1 GCDEDRRRARPADYC
16 ARPMKLI
23 SITLAPVLIA
33 AVGCATDPARHLV
46 ANDQDVEITPD
57 GHFIRGNEHLD
68 EEEFYAL
75 VGDQKATDHIK
86 EDRAQGEMFQ
96 PLGIGVGVAG
106 IGLAVGGYFLY
117 SLATKDPAPGAK
129 PQSDGAITAE

>member
-1 GCDEDRRRARPADYC
+1 
-16 ARPMKLI
+16 MKKLAI
-23 SITLAPVLIA
+23 ATSITLLSA
-33 AVGCATDPARHLV
+33 CATGPARHLV

-68 EEEFYAL
+68 EEEFYSL

-86 EDRAQGEMFQ
+86 EDRSQGEMFQ

-117 SLATKDPAPGAK
+117 SLATKEPPAG
-129 PQSDGAITAE
+129 